1 MRSTDVPQRIKCSF
15 QSSPFLSFLILHIF
29 NRTRRSRIND
39 VKREVIMPSAD
50 KKPKTLYDKVSQDH
64 VVNEQGDGTI
74 LLYIGMALKPFF

>member
-50 KKPKTLYDKVSQDH
+50 KKPKTLYDKVFQDH
-64 VVNEQGDGTI
+64 VVNEQGDGPI